1 MDYHPGISVFRS
13 CPSSIPRNAAS
24 HTRIL
29 GRSPKSPSYTYRPAV
44 RASNVAALP
53 RAGRVLGHTLV
64 SKLGLQHRHA
74 ALSTRSSVFLV
85 VGFQMLVV
93 CSNGSARIDVVILHM
108 FDLFCMTLHCRNSEA
123 ATKLWLR
130 WILGIDAGICRSSA
144 GNIGLLYLANDC
156 VVHGLFTV

>member
-13 CPSSIPRNAAS
+13 CPSSISRNAAS

-29 GRSPKSPSYTYRPAV
+29 GRSPKSSSYTYRPAV

-53 RAGRVLGHTLV
+53 RAGRVFGHTLV

-93 CSNGSARIDVVILHM
+93 CFNGSARIDVVILHM
-108 FDLFCMTLHCRNSEA
+108 FDLFCMTLHCRSSEA

-156 VVHGLFTV
+156 VVHGFLTV